1 MVDATPERQEH
12 GCLRPAD
19 VAQLAT
25 TALTLPRSE
34 AELVDAMHALVQLDR
49 VTGRRRERLAISA
62 VLDHGW
68 SYSRLAEVYGVTRQ
82 GAHKTYAAAVAA
94 ELAIEGKHGD
104 GAGILLDAGEVA
116 ELIAAL
122 RTAGGAR

>member
-82 GAHKTYAAAVAA
+82 AAHKLYAPAAAA
-94 ELAIEGKHGD
+94 ELHRRVRQSTRAAAAAGD
-104 GAGILLDAGEVA
+104 ITVTDQEVHQP
-116 ELIAAL
+116 
-122 RTAGGAR
+122 

>member
-1 MVDATPERQEH
+1 MVDATPERQH

-25 TALTLPRSE
+25 TALTPPRSE

-49 VTGRRRERLAISA
+49 VTGRRRERLAIAA

-82 GAHKTYAAAVAA
+82 AAHKLYAPAAAA
-94 ELAIEGKHGD
+94 ELHRR
-104 GAGILLDAGEVA
+104 VRQST
-116 ELIAAL
+116 
-122 RTAGGAR
+122 RTAGDITVTEITDQEVRKP